1 MVESD
6 KPNGFNIT
14 GASDHPQVFSKMRC
28 HSAIRPAAGRCFA
41 RGGRGTS
48 NENKENRMTSRLA
61 RSVHAAALV
70 LLLSGAPCS
79 LALAAGNYK
88 LIGTEELKTWMKSSA
103 PPRLI
108 YSLSFV
114 EFEEQRI
121 PGSICIP
128 MELMA
133 KSTDL
138 PRSKDQPLVF
148 YCKGPG

>member
-1 MVESD
+1 MVASD
-6 KPNGFNIT
+6 KYSGTIIT
-14 GASDHPQVFSKMRC
+14 GAAF
-28 HSAIRPAAGRCFA
+28 IRKFFPAAMACAPSGPRMKKQ
-41 RGGRGTS
+41 
-48 NENKENRMTSRLA
+48 NEEKDMQSRLTK
-61 RSVHAAALV
+61 SLVAAALV
-70 LLLSGAPCS
+70 LLLSGTTGRPVQ
-79 LALAAGNYK
+79 AADGYK

-103 PPRLI
+103 PPTLI

-133 KSTDL
+133 ESTDL
-138 PRSKDQPLVF
+138 PRSKDQPLIF